1 MQQLAIEVVIVAVS
15 LAGAMAAVAWLLP
28 GWLRGVPRAAL
39 VGLVLGALFHLG
51 FELTGLN
58 AMYCRVGAACRGR

>member
-1 MQQLAIEVVIVAVS
+1 MRQLLLEVVIVAVS

-28 GWLRGVPRAAL
+28 GALRGVPRAAL

-51 FELTGLN
+51 FEATGLN
-58 AMYCRVGAACRGR
+58 AMYCRVGAACRR